1 MHNRGLMRRLL
12 LLALA
17 LAPAL
22 AVAQNLPAP
31 GAGRVSFGTDA
42 HSPVDGFINAA
53 ECAGGNIIVRW
64 DVEGA
69 TTGSS
74 TNAASY
80 TIYAHNATA
89 THTDTSTGA
98 CPKVD
103 ADGGDTAL
111 RAKAILTV
119 DATQS
124 NPGGS
129 AASVDFTLDA
139 ALIVSVS
146 GKSCSAT
153 ADEDIVLCVQGDNG
167 ATARG
172 KVVLSTRAPSKASG
186 LGAGS
191 GSGAL
196 NVVWTAPTGSPQ
208 AEYYFVEASFA
219 GTSTTAIDP
228 SLVPTVRSGS
238 LTATSFRLE
247 GLVNTVVYN
256 VRVHSFSTADNE
268 SISDAVQGMPELAN
282 DFWNAYRAAGGQE
295 EGGCGLGSA
304 GPIGILLAAA
314 AIAVRRRRS

>member
-1 MHNRGLMRRLL
+1 MRRVL
-12 LLALA
+12 LLALVA
-17 LAPAL
+17 APAL
-22 AVAQNLPAP
+22 PLAQSLPVP
-31 GAGRVSFGTDA
+31 SAGRISFGTDA
-42 HSPVDGFINAA
+42 HSSVDEFINSA
-53 ECAGGNIIVRW
+53 ECAGGRILVRW

-69 TTGSS
+69 STGSS
-74 TNAASY
+74 SNATTY
-80 TIYAHNATA
+80 TVYAHNATT

-98 CPKVD
+98 CPKAD

-111 RAKAILTV
+111 RAKPILTV
-119 DATQS
+119 DATES
-124 NPGGS
+124 NPGNS
-129 AASVDFTLDA
+129 AASLDIALDA

-153 ADEDIVLCVQGDNG
+153 ANEDIVLCVQGDNG

-172 KVVLSTRAPSKASG
+172 KAVLSTQAPNKATG

-228 SLVPTVRSGS
+228 TLVPTVRSGN

-268 SISDAVQGMPELAN
+268 SVSDAVQGMPELAN
-282 DFWNAYRAAGGQE
+282 GFWDSYRNAGGKE
-295 EGGCGLGSA
+295 EGGCGVGSA